1 MASDDE
7 RFPTATFEEKFKML
21 AVMSDA
27 DRERAS
33 ENVLYICKD
42 YCGKCPTN
50 HGTGETT
57 LAFCALGKS
66 TAIQEQKGCLCGQC
80 PITKTMTLRW
90 DYYCTQGKA
99 IELSEAGR
107 R

>member
-1 MASDDE
+1 MASDE
-7 RFPTATFEEKFKML
+7 EKFPAATFEEKFKML
-21 AVMSDA
+21 AVMSDT

-50 HGTGETT
+50 QGTGEIN
-57 LAFCALGKS
+57 LAFCTLGKS
-66 TAIQEQKGCLCGQC
+66 TVIQEQKGCLCGQC
-80 PITKTMTLRW
+80 PITKTMSLRW
-90 DYYCTQGKA
+90 DYYCIRGKA
-99 IELSEAGR
+99 LELSEAER